1 VRIDMERNH
10 MPHYDVIVVGGGVM
24 GSATAYHLAKR
35 GRRVLLLEQF
45 AIGHDRGSS
54 HGHSRIFRLAYD
66 APDYVRLAQAALPLW
81 RALEHES
88 GAELLLQTGGLDYAL
103 PGTPSFDATCA
114 ALAAL
119 GIEFDQLDRT
129 AISQRFPQFQLP
141 DDAIGLYQ
149 RNYGILDASRC
160 VATLVA
166 EARRHGAALRENELA
181 HRLSPVGSGVE
192 VRTNTATYSADR
204 LVVTAGAWARPL
216 LSQLG
221 LDLPLTVTSEQVAFF
236 TPRDADDGFGDPS
249 QFAPDRFPIFIH
261 HVAEGRSP
269 YGFPIFGLP
278 AVKVAFHQCGPVI
291 APESEQRTA
300 DAATN
305 LALHDYLSKW
315 IPGVAGTLLFSQT
328 CRYTNTPD
336 EHFII
341 DRHPAHSQIVIGSPC
356 SGHGF
361 KFGVL
366 IGSILAD
373 LAERGATE
381 HPIGMFGLNR
391 PGLLVET

>member
-1 VRIDMERNH
+1 

-24 GSATAYHLAKR
+24 GCASAYHLAKR

-66 APDYVRLAQAALPLW
+66 APDYVRLAQAAFPLW
-81 RALEHES
+81 RALERDS
-88 GAELLLQTGGLDYAL
+88 GTELLLQTGGLDYAL
-103 PGTPSFDATCA
+103 PGTPTFDATRA
-114 ALAAL
+114 TLAAL
-119 GIEFDQLDRT
+119 DIEFEQLDHA
-129 AISQRFPQFQLP
+129 AIAQRFPQFQLP
-141 DDAIGLYQ
+141 TDAIGIYQ
-149 RNYGILDASRC
+149 RDSGILDASRC
-160 VATLVA
+160 VATLAA
-166 EARRHGAALRENELA
+166 EARRHGADVRENEPA
-181 HRLSPVGSGVE
+181 RQLSAVGAGVE
-192 VRTNTATYSADR
+192 VRTDTATYAADR

-221 LDLPLTVTSEQVAFF
+221 LNLPLTVTREQVAFF
-236 TPRDADDGFGDPS
+236 TPRSADDERGDPD

-261 HVAEGRSP
+261 HAAEGPSA
-269 YGFPIFGLP
+269 YGFPVFGLP
-278 AVKVAFHQCGPVI
+278 GVKVAFHQGGAVI
-291 APESEQRTA
+291 APESEERVA
-300 DAATN
+300 DATIN
-305 LALHDYLSKW
+305 TALHDYLSQW
-315 IPGVAGTLLFSQT
+315 IPGAAGTLLYSQT

-366 IGSILAD
+366 IGAILAD
-373 LAERGATE
+373 LAEHGATE
-381 HPIGMFGLNR
+381 HPIGMFGLGR
-391 PGLLVET
+391 PALRVGG